1 MQSQNHTAPQVSTAT
16 YWKVGGVLAVL
27 TAIEVAVVYIDALK
41 DYLAFLLLL
50 IGVIKFILV
59 AMYFMHLKF
68 DSPVYSRFFTF
79 GFLLAVIVMVAVIA
93 IVNSDRIT
101 TALLRG

>member
-1 MQSQNHTAPQVSTAT
+1 M
-16 YWKVGGVLAVL
+16 
-27 TAIEVAVVYIDALK
+27 AVVYIDALK
-41 DYLAFLLLL
+41 ELPGLLLLL

-101 TALLRG
+101 TALFKRLTR